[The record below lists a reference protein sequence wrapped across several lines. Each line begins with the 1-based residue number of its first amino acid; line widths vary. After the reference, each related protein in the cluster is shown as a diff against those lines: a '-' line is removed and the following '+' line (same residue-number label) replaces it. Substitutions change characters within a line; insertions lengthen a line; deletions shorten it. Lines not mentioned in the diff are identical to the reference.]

1 MQQFLGIPHRSAL
14 AAVILSALLLGATSA
29 EAQKLYRWVDK
40 DGKVHY
46 SDQIPPEAVDQARD
60 ELNQA
65 GRTVDRV
72 ERARS
77 AEEIAAAE
85 EAERVAA
92 QQRKAQEE
100 QDKMD
105 AILLNSYGSVDEL
118 KRSYDERFALVEQT
132 IESAKIGL
140 RSQEKSLAELLA
152 HAAELEQQG
161 KPVPANIKS
170 SIELA
175 RKQTEQQR
183 GFLVK
188 RDQDKADL
196 EVEYANTVERYN
208 ALRAKADAEAKSE
221 AEAGAR

>member
-1 MQQFLGIPHRSAL
+1 MQHFPGISHRSAL
-14 AAVILSALLLGATSA
+14 VALVLSTLLLGATSA

-46 SDQIPPEAVDQARD
+46 SDQIPPEAVDQARE

-85 EAERVAA
+85 EAERLAA

-132 IESAKIGL
+132 IESAKVGL

-152 HAAELEQQG
+152 HAAELEQQN
-161 KPVPANIKS
+161 KPVPATVKA

-183 GFLVK
+183 SFLTK
-188 RDQDKADL
+188 REQDKLDL
-196 EVEYANTVERYN
+196 KVEFAAIVERYN
-208 ALRAKADAEAKSE
+208 ALRAKVEAEAK
-221 AEAGAR
+221 AAAAGGAG

>member
-1 MQQFLGIPHRSAL
+1 MQKLRIFSRRGAL
-14 AAVILSALLLGATSA
+14 TAAVLSVFLLSATSV

-46 SDQIPPEAVDQARD
+46 SDQIPPEAVGQARE

-77 AEEIAAAE
+77 AEEIAAAKA
-85 EAERVAA
+85 AEQLAA

-100 QDKMD
+100 QAKMD
-105 AILLNSYGSVDEL
+105 AVLLTSYGSVDEL
-118 KRSYDERFALVEQT
+118 KRAYDERFTLVEQT
-132 IESAKIGL
+132 IESAKVGL

-152 HAAELEQQG
+152 HAAELEQQN
-161 KPVPANIKS
+161 KPVPDTIKAS
-170 SIELA
+170 LEVA

-183 GFLVK
+183 SFLAK
-188 RDQDKADL
+188 REQDKVDL
-196 EVEYANTVERYN
+196 QSEYTEIVERYN
-208 ALRAKADAEAKSE
+208 ALQAKTDAEAAKP
-221 AEAGAR
+221 AL